1 MLTMTASGSN
11 LTENALKVLRKRY
24 LKRVGNQV
32 VEEPEDMF
40 RRVACAVAKAD
51 LNYGKTEQEV
61 KEIKNE
67 FYDLLSSLAFLL
79 NSPTLMNAGRRL
91 GQLSACFVLP
101 VEDSMESIFE
111 AVKNAAIIHKSTG
124 GTGFSF

>member
-67 FYDLLSSLAFLL
+67 FYDYPLDLLWSIRKHPIKFLIY
-79 NSPTLMNAGRRL
+79 P
-91 GQLSACFVLP
+91 FYP
-101 VEDSMESIFE
+101 VF
-111 AVKNAAIIHKSTG
+111 KF
-124 GTGFSF
+124 FSKEHLTFICKKK